1 MFCVMFK
8 LMNMMWGLKNIIDVK
23 KLLNRSWISNRK
35 YGLERMM
42 GSMEKQEKISRF
54 HFVSAEV
61 TFLRHS
67 LCFV

>member
-42 GSMEKQEKISRF
+42 GSMEKQEK
-54 HFVSAEV
+54 
-61 TFLRHS
+61 
-67 LCFV
+67 